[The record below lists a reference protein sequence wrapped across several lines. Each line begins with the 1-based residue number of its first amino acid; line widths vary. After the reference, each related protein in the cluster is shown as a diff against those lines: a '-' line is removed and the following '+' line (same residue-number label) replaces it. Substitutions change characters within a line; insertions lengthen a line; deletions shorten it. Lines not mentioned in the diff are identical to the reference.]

1 MAMEDRVLAMEGQK
15 AFRARPPAPNLAAR
29 PKERRL
35 IKPPQGPTSRG
46 DQSHPHEVGGRVAPT
61 PGWSA

>member
-1 MAMEDRVLAMEGQK
+1 MEDRVGATEGQEASK
-15 AFRARPPAPNLAAR
+15 ARPPSPNLAAW
-29 PKERRL
+29 PTKHRL

-61 PGWSA
+61 PGRPA